1 MKLFGHPLSP
11 CTRKVLI
18 TLVEKGQK
26 ARFENVDLIAGAHKH
41 PAHVERHPFGVIPVL
56 DDEGF
61 LLYESRAIMRHLD
74 RRGAAPSLVPSSLPE
89 LALMDQWLSVDQSY
103 IAPHTRALAIERV
116 LKAHAGQAPD
126 LKIVADSEAALAL
139 AFGVLDRALAGRPF
153 LTGER
158 FSLADVSLMPY
169 VASLTLL
176 GAEHL
181 ASTLPHLSSWWQR
194 VRVRPSWQALERGEL
209 TAAA

>member
-11 CTRKVLI
+11 CTRKVFI
-18 TLVEKGQK
+18 TLAEKGQK
-26 ARFENVDLIAGAHKH
+26 ARFEMVDLLAGAHKH
-41 PAHVERHPFGVIPVL
+41 PAHVERHPFGVIPAL
-56 DDEGF
+56 DGEGF
-61 LLYESRAIMRHLD
+61 LLYESRAIIRHLD
-74 RRGAAPSLVPSSLPE
+74 RRGAAPSLVPSALPE

-116 LKAHAGQAPD
+116 VKRHAAQAPD
-126 LKIVADSEAALAL
+126 PKIVADSEVALAL
-139 AFGVLDRALAGRPF
+139 AFGVIDRALAHRRF
-153 LTGER
+153 LAGET

-181 ASTLPHLSSWWQR
+181 VSTRPHVTSWWER
-194 VRVRPSWQALERGEL
+194 VRARPSWQAVERGEL
-209 TAAA
+209 SAA